1 MSSGNKL
8 SINIC
13 DDNGNLSYQKQYSVR
28 RIIQRG
34 VIDSEQGVS
43 LDMEELGYNRGATKW
58 VIDEDKTT
66 GKFLLIAEYDSG
78 RDDETDIGVMIPM
91 TLTNKSNPAEF
102 VFDDKMLYVGRV
114 GGIND
119 DYFFALSGG
128 IDDKDD
134 TWLDGDKFCLE
145 IIKAD
150 LLNSKFE
157 ALKFDSIMINNKI
170 ISAKKDVS
178 DQTETATYLPTAAA
192 MVKSFKGKRWLCITP
207 LIINEDFGCQILFRR
222 NINGGLIKYSVIE
235 VEE

>member
-28 RIIQRG
+28 RVIQRG

-91 TLTNKSNPAEF
+91 TQTNDSNPAEF
-102 VFDDKMLYVGRV
+102 VFDNKMLHSSTTFGDTVY
-114 GGIND
+114 
-119 DYFFALSGG
+119 YSLYES
-128 IDDKDD
+128 KDD
-134 TWLDGDKFCLE
+134 EWANGDKFCLE

-150 LLNSKFE
+150 FVDFKAE
-157 ALKFDSIMINNKI
+157 TVKFDSIKI
-170 ISAKKDVS
+170 YNGIVRAKKDVS
-178 DQTETATYLPTAAA
+178 DETQHVRYLREAAA
-192 MVKSFKGKRWLCITP
+192 MVKTFRGKRWLCVTP
-207 LIINEDFGCQILFRR
+207 LIINEGFGCQILFRR
-222 NINGGLIKYSVIE
+222 KINGGLIRYFVVE